1 MSELHII
8 LGPMFS
14 GKTTR
19 LIELSKKYSNPLVIN
34 HALDVRYHATDL
46 STHDG
51 IHTPC
56 IQAFCLDDISKLV
69 LSAADAIFVNEA
81 QFFPDLL
88 QVIEYWLSTYN
99 KPIYVCGLDGDFRQQ
114 PFGDLLKI
122 IPLCDTVEKLCAK
135 CNCGNPA
142 IFTQRLSPDQNQTL
156 IGTNIYKPSCRLCFI
171 QEVEIM
177 SF

>member
-19 LIELSKKYSNPLVIN
+19 LIELSNKYSNPLVIN

-56 IQAFCLDDISKLV
+56 IQAHQLDNISKLV

-81 QFFPDLL
+81 QFFPDLIP
-88 QVIEYWLSTYN
+88 VIENWLITYK

-114 PFGDLLKI
+114 PFGDLLNI
-122 IPLCDTVEKLCAK
+122 IPLCDTVVKLRAK
-135 CNCGNPA
+135 CVGCKNPA
-142 IFTQRLSPDQNQTL
+142 IFTRRLTDEQEQTL
-156 IGTNIYKPSCRLCFI
+156 IGSDIYEPCCRVCLPRP
-171 QEVEIM
+171 M
-177 SF
+177 

>member
-19 LIELSKKYSNPLVIN
+19 LIEMSANYSNPLMIN
-34 HALDVRYHATDL
+34 HALDTRYHSVDL
-46 STHDG
+46 ATHDG

-56 IQAFCLDDISKLV
+56 IQAHRLDDIANLV
-69 LSAADAIFVNEA
+69 LSAADAIFINEA

-88 QVIEYWLSTYN
+88 PVIKDWLNTYG

-114 PFGDLLKI
+114 PFGDLLNI
-122 IPLCDTVEKLCAK
+122 IPLCDTVVKLRARCVD
-135 CNCGNPA
+135 CNNPA
-142 IFTQRLSPDQNQTL
+142 IFSHRLTDEQEQTL
-156 IGTNIYKPSCRLCFI
+156 IGSDIYKPFCRGCLYSS
-171 QEVEIM
+171 M
-177 SF
+177 

>member
-46 STHDG
+46 SSHDG

-56 IQAFCLDDISKLV
+56 IQAHQLQDIAKLV
-69 LSAADAIFVNEA
+69 ISAADAIFVNEA

-88 QVIEYWLSTYN
+88 PVIKEWLSAYK

-114 PFGDLLKI
+114 PFGDLLNI
-122 IPLCDTVEKLCAK
+122 IPLCDTVVKLRAK
-135 CNCGNPA
+135 CLCGSPA
-142 IFTQRLSPDQNQTL
+142 IFSHRLTEEQHQTL
-156 IGTNIYKPSCRLCFI
+156 IGSDIYEPCCRVC
-171 QEVEIM
+171 M
-177 SF
+177 RT

>member
-56 IQAFCLDDISKLV
+56 IQVFRLDDISKLV

-88 QVIEYWLSTYN
+88 QVIKEWLSAYK

-114 PFGDLLKI
+114 PFGDLLNI
-122 IPLCDTVEKLCAK
+122 IPLCDTVEKLHAK
-135 CNCGNPA
+135 CLCGSPA
-142 IFTQRLSPDQNQTL
+142 IFTHRLSSDKEQTL
-156 IGTNIYKPSCRLCFI
+156 IGSDIYEPYCRVCFLMG
-171 QEVEIM
+171 VA
-177 SF
+177 

>member
-1 MSELHII
+1 MLHII

-34 HALDVRYHATDL
+34 HALDVRYHATNL

-81 QFFPDLL
+81 QFFPDILL
-88 QVIEYWLSTYN
+88 VVEDWLSAYK

-122 IPLCDTVEKLCAK
+122 IPLCDTVEKLHAK
-135 CNCGNPA
+135 CLCGSPA
-142 IFTQRLSPDQNQTL
+142 IFTHRLSADKEQTL
-156 IGTNIYKPSCRLCFI
+156 IGSDIYEPYCRVCYLNVI
-171 QEVEIM
+171 
-177 SF
+177 S

>member
-34 HALDVRYHATDL
+34 HSLDVRYHATDL

-56 IQAFCLDDISKLV
+56 IQALRLEDIAKLV

-88 QVIEYWLSTYN
+88 SVIQLWLATYG

-114 PFGDLLKI
+114 PFGDLLNI
-122 IPLCDTVEKLCAK
+122 IPLCDTVVKLRARCI
-135 CNCGNPA
+135 CGSPA
-142 IFTQRLSPDQNQTL
+142 IFTRRLTGEQEQTL
-156 IGTNIYKPSCRLCFI
+156 IGSDIYEPCCRSCLS
-171 QEVEIM
+171 M
-177 SF
+177 SM

>member
-8 LGPMFS
+8 LGPMLS

-69 LSAADAIFVNEA
+69 LSASDAILINEA

-88 QVIEYWLSTYN
+88 PVVEDWLSTYK

-122 IPLCDTVEKLCAK
+122 IPLCDTVEKLHAK
-135 CNCGNPA
+135 CLCGSPA
-142 IFTQRLSPDQNQTL
+142 IFTHRLSADKEQTL
-156 IGTNIYKPSCRLCFI
+156 IGSDIYEPYCRVCFLNVI
-171 QEVEIM
+171 
-177 SF
+177 S

>member
-46 STHDG
+46 SSHDG

-56 IQAFCLDDISKLV
+56 IQAHQLQDIAKLV
-69 LSAADAIFVNEA
+69 ISAADAIFVNEA

-88 QVIEYWLSTYN
+88 PVIKEWLSAYK

-114 PFGDLLKI
+114 PFGDLLNI
-122 IPLCDTVEKLCAK
+122 IPLCDTVVKLRAK
-135 CNCGNPA
+135 CLCGSPA
-142 IFTQRLSPDQNQTL
+142 IFTHRLSADKEQTL
-156 IGTNIYKPSCRLCFI
+156 IGSDIYEPYCRVCFLNVI
-171 QEVEIM
+171 
-177 SF
+177 S

>member
-1 MSELHII
+1 MLHII

-19 LIELSKKYSNPLVIN
+19 IIELSNKFPSPLIIN
-34 HALDVRYHATDL
+34 HALDTRYHPTDIV
-46 STHDG
+46 SHDG
-51 IHTPC
+51 IQSPC
-56 IQAFCLDDISKLV
+56 IQVFQLGDIAKQV
-69 LSAADAIFVNEA
+69 LNAADAIFINEA

-88 QVIEYWLSTYN
+88 PVIKAWLTTYG

-114 PFGDLLKI
+114 PFGDLLNI

-142 IFTQRLSPDQNQTL
+142 IFTQRLSPDQKQTL

>member
-56 IQAFCLDDISKLV
+56 IQAFRLDDISKLV
-69 LSAADAIFVNEA
+69 LSAADAILINEA

-88 QVIEYWLSTYN
+88 QVIKVWLSTYK

-114 PFGDLLKI
+114 PFGDLLNI
-122 IPLCDTVEKLCAK
+122 IPLCDTVEKLHAK
-135 CNCGNPA
+135 CLCGSPA
-142 IFTQRLSPDQNQTL
+142 IFTHRLSADKEQTL
-156 IGTNIYKPSCRLCFI
+156 IGSDIYEPYCRVCFLNVI
-171 QEVEIM
+171 
-177 SF
+177 S